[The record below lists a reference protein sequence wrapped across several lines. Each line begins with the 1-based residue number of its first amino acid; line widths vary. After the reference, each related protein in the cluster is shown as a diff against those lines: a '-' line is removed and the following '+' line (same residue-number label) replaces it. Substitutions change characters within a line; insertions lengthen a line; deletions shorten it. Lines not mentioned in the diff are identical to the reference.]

1 MKRFTEH
8 RPLGSSL
15 FLALILLFASA
26 CSSADEK
33 QTQIK
38 KFDKSTVEGER
49 INSVRLLVGTRPIT
63 DIDYEDGSAL
73 VKLFR
78 QGRAT
83 PKEVEN
89 FLIEKSIVD
98 QVAEEESIVVSDERI
113 DNEIKRRMEMAKETD
128 EEAFKA
134 RIERETQVSFRLWK
148 ESLRYQMVRQQIVQ
162 IKVTIPQPDE
172 KEVEKFYKQNA
183 HRVGVELLFREIVFP
198 VAPTIAAEREI
209 DKRARQVHSQVSAN
223 PASFGDVARSLPEN
237 VSAFKAGGGI
247 RLWIPIDDLARED
260 RVLAGMLYNL
270 PQGAVSPVFRD
281 STNRYRIV
289 LLEGKRPVSLE
300 KIREMIRM
308 QLFYDKADE
317 SFERWIEERKRNLV
331 IRKPGEPQGK

>member
-1 MKRFTEH
+1 MKRFLVQSPFT
-8 RPLGSSL
+8 SQL
-15 FLALILLFASA
+15 FLSVILLFASA

-33 QTQIK
+33 KAQIK

-63 DIDYEDGSAL
+63 DIDYEDGAAL

-98 QVAEEESIVVSDERI
+98 QVADEESIVVSDERI

-172 KEVEKFYKQNA
+172 KEVEKFYRQNA

-237 VSAFKAGGGI
+237 VSPFKAGGGI

-331 IRKPGEPQGK
+331 IRKPGDPQGK

>member
-1 MKRFTEH
+1 MKRLLTK
-8 RPLGSSL
+8 PLNSLL
-15 FLALILLFASA
+15 FLALVLVFASA
-26 CSSADEK
+26 CSSAEQK
-33 QTQIK
+33 KTQIK

-63 DIDYEDGSAL
+63 DIDYEDGAAL

-172 KEVEKFYKQNA
+172 KEVEKFYKQNS

-198 VAPTIAAEREI
+198 TAPTIAAEREI
-209 DKRARQVHSQVSAN
+209 DKRARQVHSQVAGN

-237 VSAFKAGGGI
+237 VSPFKAGGGI